1 MTTTRITISK
11 RRIRKIRI
19 RKNRKKRRKTNIV
32 LGRIQKRKGE
42 VSHHFSKKINKKTQE
57 GMLINRIKAAIVAKK
72 TLRIFLAGPKLLIAY
87 WEEIIRTLHQ
97 KKREAKIG
105 DQARNNQHLK
115 QKRKLRINHRLK
127 KKRMQ
132 CLWSQTSSMRK
143 KILKIVGSIK
153 TGQNFGNSTPLDAL
167 I

>member
-87 WEEIIRTLHQ
+87 
-97 KKREAKIG
+97 
-105 DQARNNQHLK
+105 
-115 QKRKLRINHRLK
+115 
-127 KKRMQ
+127 
-132 CLWSQTSSMRK
+132 
-143 KILKIVGSIK
+143 
-153 TGQNFGNSTPLDAL
+153 
-167 I
+167 